1 MRLVEPETG
10 NGATGARD
18 WQWERDRERPGTR
31 LVEPETENEASGARD
46 WASGVRPL
54 TTTPSNRNI
63 SQIRTVDLYI
73 DPSCVLMRTLR

>member
-10 NGATGARD
+10 NGTSGT
-18 WQWERDRERPGTR
+18 RDRERPGTR

-46 WASGVRPL
+46 CASGVGPL

-63 SQIRTVDLYI
+63 SLIRTVDLYV
-73 DPSCVLMRTLR
+73 DPSCVLMRTLK